1 MNFSVKN
8 LLPRKAVFI
17 ISFSYFLIVFN
28 KYVIIVL
35 PLLRWSIFSY
45 NWNKNPNTVKD
56 LTEAAK
62 YQARLEVKK
71 ATFLQPAD
79 CKNSLCPLFG

>member
-35 PLLRWSIFSY
+35 PLLRSIFSY
-45 NWNKNPNTVKD
+45 NWNKNPSTVKD